1 MAKEQDLSLTPST
14 ISGVCGRLKCCLKYE
29 HEGYLEMEKTMPRRG
44 DCCECAEGRGRVV
57 DRNLLT
63 QKVAVCLE
71 ESGRTI
77 VCDRADVTVVY
88 PEKHKYSKKS
98 GNSGSGQNGE
108 KLRWTGVLR
117 KMKAGDSIRC
127 PHCGA
132 DSFLKK
138 ESVMEGWTKV
148 GEVLKCASCSAV
160 IADAAA
166 PEPETEKASRAAER
180 LKRFLG
186 AEETESIHLSLD
198 EADRRFCK
206 DCVNLIRH
214 PFVLRCALD
223 GRAVN
228 RWTTATDSS
237 PADRSRSPFPN
248 SFRHFL
254 IGGGNAGMM
263 RFPSFFSCILLFRL

>member
-1 MAKEQDLSLTPST
+1 
-14 ISGVCGRLKCCLKYE
+14 
-29 HEGYLEMEKTMPRRG
+29 
-44 DCCECAEGRGRVV
+44 
-57 DRNLLT
+57 
-63 QKVAVCLE
+63 
-71 ESGRTI
+71 
-77 VCDRADVTVVY
+77 
-88 PEKHKYSKKS
+88 
-98 GNSGSGQNGE
+98 
-108 KLRWTGVLR
+108 
-117 KMKAGDSIRC
+117 MKAGDSIRC

-148 GEVLKCASCSAV
+148 GEVLKCAFCSAV

-228 RWTTATDSS
+228 PMDDC
-237 PADRSRSPFPN
+237 DRFQSR
-248 SFRHFL
+248 
-254 IGGGNAGMM
+254 
-263 RFPSFFSCILLFRL
+263 